1 MALQKRVIDD
11 LGRDVELYVRLNSA
25 EISNHGIA
33 GHFLFRGYASKD
45 AFIGGGRFLWEQS
58 LESFINVSE
67 PIWSQAYDAIRSE
80 GDIDC

>member
-25 EISNHGIA
+25 EVSNHGVM

-45 AFIGGGRFLWEQS
+45 AFIGGGRYLWEYS
-58 LESFINVSE
+58 LEVSVNVSE
-67 PIWSQAYDAIRSE
+67 PIWKQAYDAIRSD
-80 GDIDC
+80 GDVDC